1 MAQVQGSTQS
11 VEIDV
16 TGTNNSLQYK
26 SLVCL
31 RTSSVNNTVD
41 TTQDDTNCGI
51 LTAVGSPKMSIDF
64 DAICETSPLASQVS
78 YNSLLSAW
86 STKQK
91 VSVRVQN
98 PTVTGSSAGAAYYHQ
113 FDGYI
118 TSLTFN
124 QATAEFIN
132 FSGTIESTGNI
143 DVIA

>member
-11 VEIDV
+11 VDIDV
-16 TGTNNSLQYK
+16 TGTNNPAQYK

-64 DAICETSPLASQVS
+64 DAICETSPSGSQVS
-78 YNSLLSAW
+78 YSSLLTAW
-86 STKQK
+86 QSKQK
-91 VSVRVQN
+91 VSVRVQS
-98 PTVTGSSAGAAYYHQ
+98 PVFSGSSAGAAYYHQ

-132 FSGTIESTGNI
+132 FSGTIESTGLV
-143 DVIA
+143 DVTA